1 MWDYAAAVQ
10 VSDTLL
16 GLGPMRPRLATMEGS
31 MTDHR
36 NERDDERK
44 RTEEADERRRDHPSE
59 KEDGGKDRPKWSE
72 RR

>member
-1 MWDYAAAVQ
+1 
-10 VSDTLL
+10 
-16 GLGPMRPRLATMEGS
+16 MEGS

-44 RTEEADERRRDHPSE
+44 RTEEADERRRDERGRRSDDLQEAWRRHHPSE
-59 KEDGGKDRPKWSE
+59 KEHSGKDRPKWSE